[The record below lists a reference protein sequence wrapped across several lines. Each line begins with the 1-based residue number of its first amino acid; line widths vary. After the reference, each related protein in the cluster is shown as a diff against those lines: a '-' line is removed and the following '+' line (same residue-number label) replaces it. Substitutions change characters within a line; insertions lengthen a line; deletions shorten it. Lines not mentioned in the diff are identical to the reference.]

1 MAENMSRKF
10 ATMSE
15 EERRRFELEQE
26 RAAAAADADAA
37 EAKEEL
43 DFGEPRD
50 YPEGTKANREERDGT
65 GALVN
70 EEQHDRRVRQQA
82 RARGLKPPKTE

>member
-26 RAAAAADADAA
+26 QAAAAADPDAE

-43 DFGEPRD
+43 DFEEPRD
-50 YPEGTKANREERDGT
+50 YPEGTKADLEERDGT
-65 GALVN
+65 GALVD
-70 EEQHDRRVRQQA
+70 EGQHERRVREQA
-82 RARGLKPPKTE
+82 RARGRKPPDSA

>member
-1 MAENMSRKF
+1 MGENLSRRF

-26 RAAAAADADAA
+26 QAAAAADPDAE
-37 EAKEEL
+37 EASEEL

-50 YPEGTKANREERDGT
+50 YPEGTKANLEDRDGT
-65 GALVN
+65 GALVDD
-70 EEQHDRRVRQQA
+70 EAHERRIQEQA
-82 RARGLKPPKTE
+82 RERERKPRDSA